1 MIVDHAALD
10 DFFAKPGGPV
20 DEMLTRAAVAVELAA
35 KRFAPVDTGRLRASI
50 SHTVERDAKGPVAFV
65 GSNVNYA
72 IYQELG
78 TRYQPGTP
86 YLRPAL
92 HSLRGRL

>member
-1 MIVDHAALD
+1 MIVDRAALD

-20 DEMLTRAAVAVELAA
+20 DEMLTKAAVAVELAA

-50 SHTVERDAKGPVAFV
+50 SHTVERDDKGPVAFI